1 MAEEKIKK
9 SKGLAAVRLVPN
21 PDIIAELGSK
31 KTAGILVGF
40 AMETR
45 ELLAN
50 ARLKLARKKMD
61 MIVANSLRE
70 EGAGFGTDTNIVTI
84 IDSNG
89 KEIRLDKM
97 TKSQVAHRILDH
109 VKTLKKKKG
118 PAKRK

>member
-1 MAEEKIKK
+1 
-9 SKGLAAVRLVPN
+9 
-21 PDIIAELGSK
+21 
-31 KTAGILVGF
+31 
-40 AMETR
+40 
-45 ELLAN
+45 
-50 ARLKLARKKMD
+50 MD